1 MSLITIRTSST
12 RVDAYLSGIFAMAE
26 TVLSKDDDIDSAKHW
41 FTVTI
46 HQGDDNVITDVEIL
60 QDPEGETTDKSPLS

>member
-26 TVLSKDDDIDSAKHW
+26 TVLSKDDNIDSAKHW

-46 HQGDDNVITDVEIL
+46 DQGDDNVITDVEVL
-60 QDPEGETTDKSPLS
+60 QDPEGETTDKSPFS

>member
-1 MSLITIRTSST
+1 
-12 RVDAYLSGIFAMAE
+12 MAE
-26 TVLSKDDDIDSAKHW
+26 TVLSKDDKIDSEEHW

-46 HQGDDNVITDVEIL
+46 DQGDDNVITDVEVL

>member
-26 TVLSKDDDIDSAKHW
+26 SVLSKDNKIDSQEHW

-46 HQGDDNVITDVEIL
+46 DQGDDNVITDVEIL
-60 QDPEGETTDKSPLS
+60 QNPVGETTDTSTLS

>member
-1 MSLITIRTSST
+1 MSLITIRTSSH

-26 TVLSKDDDIDSAKHW
+26 SVLSKDKDLDSREHW

-46 HQGDDNVITDVEIL
+46 DQGDDNVDTNTEVL
-60 QDPEGETTDKSPLS
+60 QDTECKITDKSTFS

>member
-46 HQGDDNVITDVEIL
+46 DQGDDNVITDVEIL